1 MCSGKDVMK
10 VAGVAAAVYTGGAS
24 MGLWGAAEGAVAA
37 GATEIGAGAIASG
50 AGDAMVATTAAGEA
64 AGATAATGGT
74 MATALKYAPLV
85 SGAASIAGLAMG
97 QQPQMGAQGVA
108 SPSGPPASQAALTPT
123 ANVFKKK
130 LAGLGDPTMLT
141 GPGGVDSGSL
151 TLGKS
156 TILGA

>member
-10 VAGVAAAVYTGGAS
+10 VAGVAAAVYTGGAAA
-24 MGLWGAAEGAVAA
+24 GLWGAAEGAVAA

-50 AGDAMVATTAAGEA
+50 AGEAMVAGEAGGAA
-64 AGATAATGGT
+64 AGAAAGSG
-74 MATALKYAPLV
+74 ALSTALKFAPLL
-85 SGAASIAGLAMG
+85 SGTASLAGLAMG

-108 SPSGPPASQAALTPT
+108 SPSGPPVSQAALTP
-123 ANVFKKK
+123 AQNLFKKK

-141 GPGGVDSGSL
+141 GSGGVDSGSL
-151 TLGKS
+151 SLGRA